1 MKPRSLAL
9 LVSCGV
15 VLMGVQPSALPA
27 RSPEVETWMQE
38 ARAAE
43 HRFDPQGA
51 LENLLRAERAYPD
64 DAEVLQAIS
73 RQYSDSTVSEPSAE
87 KRRSL
92 SEKALAY
99 SKQAY
104 DLEPKNP
111 VYTLSLAI
119 SYGKLGLYGSNQERV
134 ANARLVR
141 KYAED
146 ALELKPDYDW
156 AHHVL
161 GRWHYEVSE
170 LGGTKRFFAGMLY
183 GGLPK
188 ASLEEAAIHL
198 EKAVELAPNIPAHHI
213 ELGQVFLAQGK
224 SKEARL
230 QFERGLALPSLD
242 INDEGCKRRAQ
253 SALASLP

>member
-1 MKPRSLAL
+1 MKLRSLSL
-9 LVSCGV
+9 LVCCGV
-15 VLMGVQPSALPA
+15 VSLGAPLSALPT
-27 RSPEVETWMQE
+27 RSPEVETWIQE

-43 HRFDPQGA
+43 RRFDPQAA
-51 LENLLRAERAYPD
+51 LEKLLKAEQAHPG
-64 DAEVLQAIS
+64 DAQVLQAIS

-87 KRRSL
+87 KRRAL
-92 SEKALAY
+92 SEKALLY
-99 SKQAY
+99 SKRAY

-119 SYGKLGLYGSNQERV
+119 CYGKLGLYGSNQERV
-134 ANARLVR
+134 ANARLVHQ
-141 KYAED
+141 YAED
-146 ALELKPDYDW
+146 ALKLKPDYDW

-170 LGGTKRFFAGMLY
+170 LGGAKRFFAGMLY

-188 ASLEEAAIHL
+188 ASLKEAASHL
-198 EKAVELAPNIPAHHI
+198 GKAVELAPNIPAHHI

-224 SKEARL
+224 IQEARF

-242 INDEGCKRRAQ
+242 INDEACKRRAKT
-253 SALASLP
+253 ALASLP